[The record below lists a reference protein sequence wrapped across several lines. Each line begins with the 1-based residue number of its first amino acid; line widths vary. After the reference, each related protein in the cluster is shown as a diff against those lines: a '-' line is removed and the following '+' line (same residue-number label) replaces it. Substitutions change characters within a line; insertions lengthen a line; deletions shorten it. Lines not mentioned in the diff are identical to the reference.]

1 VSCGAP
7 LPPAG
12 TSELRSSSS
21 SSSSSSLGIDNKDD
35 RHGHESATLVIAR
48 SGVDRP
54 GSHVT
59 TEAASTTDAKTAA
72 VAQ

>member
-12 TSELRSSSS
+12 TSELRSSS